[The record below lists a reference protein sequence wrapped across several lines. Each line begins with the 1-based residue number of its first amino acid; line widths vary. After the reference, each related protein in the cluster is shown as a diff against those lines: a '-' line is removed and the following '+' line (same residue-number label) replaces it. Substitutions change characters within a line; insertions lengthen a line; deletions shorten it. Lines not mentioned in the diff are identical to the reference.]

1 MRWPGPVRPLQSNES
16 LFLIPPELKNR
27 CGRAAG
33 NGRLITSLIGKGR
46 QNHKFSSQRNR
57 GGILFYCAGADGDTC
72 GWKSRGDDKQL
83 INLEWPYSY
92 WPRLRMHYYY
102 SP

>member
-16 LFLIPPELKNR
+16 LFPLSR

-57 GGILFYCAGADGDTC
+57 GGIVLVLMEIHAGGNQ
-72 GWKSRGDDKQL
+72 GGGG
-83 INLEWPYSY
+83 
-92 WPRLRMHYYY
+92 
-102 SP
+102 